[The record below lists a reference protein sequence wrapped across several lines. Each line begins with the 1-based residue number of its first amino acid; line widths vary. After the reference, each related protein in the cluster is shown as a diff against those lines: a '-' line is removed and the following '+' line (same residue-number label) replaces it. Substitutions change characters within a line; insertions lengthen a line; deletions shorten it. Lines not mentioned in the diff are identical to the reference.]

1 MPGFRSGVPAC
12 APSFPVHS
20 NGRPPCRLHIGLV
33 LSIALA
39 AGRSFQPEC
48 HFDRQGEIQPTVG
61 CGASRCLSSIYRV
74 TSPPEF
80 RGYGRMPEHYGVSG
94 LVGSLVA
101 RLLARLDRDDTAVAC
116 KMTRLGVTSPC
127 ILALVGALPRVR
139 PFFLFTVAPGLLV
152 RTRGLN
158 NSLKKLE
165 ASSTKISQYFL
176 PET

>member
-1 MPGFRSGVPAC
+1 MD
-12 APSFPVHS
+12 
-20 NGRPPCRLHIGLV
+20 
-33 LSIALA
+33 
-39 AGRSFQPEC
+39 SFQ
-48 HFDRQGEIQPTVG
+48 DLIKGEPAYFSKPGSWMTWVLITPMPTANPNVISTG
-61 CGASRCLSSIYRV
+61 REKSNQARTMRMTDHIAQSS
-74 TSPPEF
+74 
-80 RGYGRMPEHYGVSG
+80 

-101 RLLARLDRDDTAVAC
+101 RLARDDSGGRARRGMILARFVRDDTAVAC

-165 ASSTKISQYFL
+165 ASSTKIFQYF
-176 PET
+176 PTDM